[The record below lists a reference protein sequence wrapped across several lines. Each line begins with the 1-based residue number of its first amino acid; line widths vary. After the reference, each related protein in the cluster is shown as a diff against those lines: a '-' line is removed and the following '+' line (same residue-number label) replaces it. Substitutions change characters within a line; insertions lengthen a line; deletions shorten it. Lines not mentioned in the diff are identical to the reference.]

1 MAKGED
7 ITTKFKVDIS
17 DLKKGITDANNQIK
31 LANSEFKKASA
42 GMDNWAKSSDGIKS
56 KLTQLKSV
64 LEAQNAKLKA
74 YQEQLKTAQ
83 KYEKEA
89 STNVENLRKALDKAK
104 STYGANSTEVK
115 KLEKELSAAEKTEAA
130 MKKQVG
136 DLTVT
141 MNNQE
146 GTVKKTQNEMK
157 NLSSSLADVTKAEA
171 LAVKNGT
178 TVDQELKKIEQQAD
192 KTDSKVGKLAK
203 TLAKTLVA
211 GAVAA
216 AAGVVALGKASID
229 AYADYEQLVGGVDT
243 LFGKSSKQVQ
253 EYANNAYKTAGLSA
267 NKYMETVT
275 GFSASLLKGLG
286 GDTEKAAR
294 YADMAITDMSD
305 NANKMGTDIGSIQN
319 AYQGF
324 AKQNYTMLDNLKLG
338 YGGTKE
344 QMALLVKNSGV
355 LGKAGENL
363 TAKNLDQK
371 VSYDQIIEAIHI
383 TQERMGMAG
392 TTSKEAATT
401 IQGSTA
407 AMKGAWTNLLVG
419 FADGTQDMDTLVKNF
434 IDSVGTVAQNVLPR
448 ISEVMSS
455 IGGIIKEHLPE
466 IAAQISTWVSGLL
479 DDLIAGLPDGF
490 QELATAIK
498 DGLGVALDIVK
509 ELFSWIMD
517 NGDLVVSLLAGIAAG
532 FVAFQVATTIAAV
545 TKALEGMTL
554 AQWLLNAAMSA
565 NPIGLVALAIGA
577 LITVITLLVL
587 NWDKVKEVFLSCW
600 EAIKNA
606 WGNVA
611 DWFKSSV
618 IEPLKNAF
626 SGIDTFMSEHFGS
639 AWEAIKLI
647 WDNVTSY
654 FEAIW
659 ESIKGVFSV
668 VKDVFTGNWQGAW
681 DGIKGIVETWKD
693 YFSGV
698 WDNIKSIFEPIT
710 SWFSEKFT
718 AAKDGIINIWNTVAD
733 WFNTNVIT
741 PIKNFFQ
748 PLVDWFTELWNSI
761 SETFRTT
768 FEVIG
773 QLAEGCWNLI
783 KLLWGLA
790 ADWFNENVITPV
802 KEFFTK
808 MWDAIKEAAQVAWDA
823 IKAIWTVVKEW
834 FNTYIIEPVVNLFK
848 MMWDGIKTAA
858 SATWEGI
865 KSVWNAVSGWFD
877 KNLIQPVSNFFTKM
891 WDNLKKGASQAW
903 AGVKNAFS
911 PVTDWFKDTFTKAW
925 TAVKNVFSTG
935 GKIFDGIKEGITS
948 TFKTVVNGIIRGIN
962 KVVKIPFDG
971 INKALDKI
979 RNISIAGVQ
988 PFSGLLSRI
997 SVPQIPELATGI
1009 AKAKKGHQYLLEGK
1023 HDETVL
1029 PLHKNAQ
1036 WIKAMAGSML
1046 NQMKTNTGMGLNPA
1060 FAGVGSNSNVNNFTQ
1075 IINAPKAPS
1084 RIELYRQTRNLLDF
1098 KGRG

>member
-17 DLKKGITDANNQIK
+17 DLKKGITEANNQIK

-42 GMDNWAKSSDGIKS
+42 GMDNWAKSSEGIKS

-83 KYEKEA
+83 KYEKDA
-89 STNVENLRKALDKAK
+89 ATNVENLRKALDKAK

-115 KLEKELSAAEKTEAA
+115 KLEKGLSAAEKTEAA
-130 MKKQVG
+130 MKKQVA

-146 GTVKKTQNEMK
+146 GTVKATEKEMK
-157 NLSSSLADVTKAEA
+157 NLSTSLKDVEKAEKA
-171 LAVKNGT
+171 AAKNGT
-178 TVDQELKKIEQQAD
+178 TVDQELKKMEQQAD
-192 KTDSKVGKLAK
+192 KTDGKMGKLASTLAK
-203 TLAKTLVA
+203 TLAA

-216 AAGVVALGKASID
+216 AAGVVALGKAAIT

-243 LFGKSSKQVQ
+243 LFGDSSKTVQ
-253 EYANNAYKTAGLSA
+253 KYAENAYKTAGMSA

-286 GDTEKAAR
+286 GDTEKAAK

-344 QMALLVKNSGV
+344 QMALLVKDSGI
-355 LGKAGENL
+355 LGKAGEDL

-383 TQERMGMAG
+383 TQERMKMSG
-392 TTSKEAATT
+392 TTAKEAATT

-455 IGGIIKEHLPE
+455 IGGIIREHLPQ
-466 IAAQISTWVSGLL
+466 IAAQIKEWISGLL
-479 DDLIAGLPDGF
+479 DNIIAGLPDGF
-490 QELATAIK
+490 QELATVIK
-498 DGLGVALDIVK
+498 DTLGTAFKVIEDFFGWIV
-509 ELFSWIMD
+509 EH
-517 NGDLVVSLLAGIAAG
+517 GDLVISLLAGITAG
-532 FVAFQVATTIAAV
+532 FVAFKLAVAISSIIDAC
-545 TKALEGMTL
+545 TKAMEGLTV
-554 AQWLLNAAMSA
+554 AQAILNGVMAV
-565 NPIGLVALAIGA
+565 NPFTWVALAIGA
-577 LITVITLLVL
+577 LITVITLLIL
-587 NWDKVKEVFLSCW
+587 NWDKVKEVAIACW
-600 EAIKNA
+600 EGIKEAWGKAGEWFKGIGESISNFFTEAWNKIKEVWTEVGYWFEDYVIQPLEDLFWGVYEIITAKFEEAWEGIKN
-606 WGNVA
+606 
-611 DWFKSSV
+611 
-618 IEPLKNAF
+618 
-626 SGIDTFMSEHFGS
+626 
-639 AWEAIKLI
+639 I
-647 WDNVTSY
+647 WS
-654 FEAIW
+654 
-659 ESIKGVFSV
+659 
-668 VKDVFTGNWQGAW
+668 
-681 DGIKGIVETWKD
+681 
-693 YFSGV
+693 
-698 WDNIKSIFEPIT
+698 
-710 SWFSEKFT
+710 
-718 AAKDGIINIWNTVAD
+718 TVSD
-733 WFNTNVIT
+733 WFNTNVVE
-741 PIKNFFQ
+741 PIKTFFQ
-748 PLVDWFTELWNSI
+748 PLVDWFTQLFQSI
-761 SETFRTT
+761 WDFIKSV

-773 QLAEGCWNLI
+773 QLAEGCVILI
-783 KLLWGLA
+783 QTVWGVV
-790 ADWFNENVITPV
+790 ADWFNTNVVQPVQEFFTKLWDAIKNAAQATWDFIKGVWQVVSEWFNTNIITPV
-802 KEFFTK
+802 KNFFTT
-808 MWDAIKEAAQVAWDA
+808 MWEA
-823 IKAIWTVVKEW
+823 
-834 FNTYIIEPVVNLFK
+834 
-848 MMWDGIKTAA
+848 IKTAA

-865 KSVWNAVSGWFD
+865 KSVWSAVSSWF
-877 KNLIQPVSNFFTKM
+877 NNTIISPVSNFFTKM

-903 AGVKNAFS
+903 SGVKNAFS
-911 PVTDWFKDTFTKAW
+911 PVTDWFKDKFSKAW

-979 RNISIAGVQ
+979 RNISIAGVE

-1023 HDETVL
+1023 GDEAVI

-1046 NQMKTNTGMGLNPA
+1046 DQMKTNTGIGLNPA